1 MVSRRPG
8 QMCSHLACGLG
19 YWDSSAGA
27 PQWSPPAIGGSTAIT
42 IGIMTALFLLQWSPP
57 VIGGSTRIH
66 SRPVTRGRNAA
77 MEPTGYRREHG
88 HRQVQGHCRGSA
100 AMEPAGYR
108 REQRHAAGR
117 PASRCPCRNGARRLS
132 AGAALPP
139 IGVCLHVCPPQWSPP
154 VIGGSRE
161 PSALR
166 KPARD
171 CRNGARRLSTGA
183 ARRIRP
189 P

>member
-1 MVSRRPG
+1 
-8 QMCSHLACGLG
+8 MCSHLACGLG

-57 VIGGSTRIH
+57 VIGGSTPIH

-77 MEPTGYRREHG
+77 MEPTGYRRGEG
-88 HRQVQGHCRGSA
+88 HPPGQGGCRGGA

-139 IGVCLHVCPPQWSPP
+139 IGVYLHVFPPPW
-154 VIGGSRE
+154 
-161 PSALR
+161 
-166 KPARD
+166 
-171 CRNGARRLSTGA
+171 
-183 ARRIRP
+183 RP
-189 P
+189 PGFGGGRGNRAIR